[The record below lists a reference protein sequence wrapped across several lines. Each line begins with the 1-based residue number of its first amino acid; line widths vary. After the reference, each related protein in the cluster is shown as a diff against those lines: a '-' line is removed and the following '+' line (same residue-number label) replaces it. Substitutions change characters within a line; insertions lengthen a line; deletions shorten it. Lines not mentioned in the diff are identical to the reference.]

1 MRSAPGGDA
10 PAPIWLTTMSDI
22 TFLLLV
28 FFILLFS
35 LGIQDRKK
43 YTRIAESLEALTG
56 PRESGLESSTG
67 ASPVG
72 DADVAIFRAFESQ
85 KNAETVL
92 VRPEGHATRL
102 QRLPEGTLLTLGGLQ
117 DAFPEGRWELS
128 DSQKRALVLLKTWF
142 VGRRNVIEV
151 RGHTASNLAD
161 AVVREPDGRVRPFS
175 KEDQQADDRHAL
187 AQHAMLSWLRAEEVR
202 RFLAVEHPELKD
214 PVKIPELRLRTRA
227 EGYARPVAEGTHPA
241 ERALNRRIEV
251 LVTHDVQER

>member
-56 PRESGLESSTG
+56 PQESGIQSATG
-67 ASPVG
+67 ASSVG

-85 KNAETVL
+85 KNAETQV

-102 QRLPEGTLLTLGGLQ
+102 QKLPEGTLLTLGGSQ

-128 DSQKRALVLLKTWF
+128 DSQKRALAVLKTWF
-142 VGRRNVIEV
+142 QGRRNILEI
-151 RGHTASNLAD
+151 RGHTAANLAD
-161 AVVREPDGRVRPFS
+161 AVVQEPDGRVRPFA
-175 KEDQQADDRHAL
+175 KEDLQDERRGA

-214 PVKIPELRLRTRA
+214 AIRIPELRLRTRA
-227 EGYARPVAEGTHPA
+227 EGYARTIADGSNPA

-251 LVTHDVQER
+251 LVTHEVLER